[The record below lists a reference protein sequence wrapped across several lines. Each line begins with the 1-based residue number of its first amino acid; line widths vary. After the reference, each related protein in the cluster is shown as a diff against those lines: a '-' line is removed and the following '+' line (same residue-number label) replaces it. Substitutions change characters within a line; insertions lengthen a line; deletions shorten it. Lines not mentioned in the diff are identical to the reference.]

1 MKQTMSIPKIE
12 TMKRFTATLLLTAL
26 IAACGNSS
34 NTSVEGLISDGNVDA
49 MKEKREELNARQKTL
64 SEELKMLDSAL
75 NALDT
80 NKKLPLVSTMEVQPK
95 AFQHFLELQGNV
107 MTKQN
112 VLIYPE
118 MSGTLYRVYVKEG
131 DVVRKGQ
138 LLGLIDDGGV
148 GSQLEQL
155 KAQAQLAETT
165 FERQKRLWEQKIGSE
180 IQYLQAKTNYEA
192 TKNAVAQA
200 QSQLGKSTL
209 RAPFSGIIDEVI
221 QEQGTVVNPV
231 SGQAVFRI
239 VNLNNMYIEV
249 DVPENYLGD
258 ITEGKDVKVYF
269 PVLGDSLTTKVRQTG
284 NFINPTNRS
293 FSVEMG
299 IPNEEGMIKPNL
311 TARVAIND
319 YSSESAILIPQ
330 SIISENAAGE
340 QYVYVTEKS
349 DASDALISRK
359 NVIATG
365 RTQGDL
371 IEVTDGLQAGDRVII
386 EGARVVRDG
395 QEVIIIEG

>member
-1 MKQTMSIPKIE
+1 MSIPKIV
-12 TMKRFTATLLLTAL
+12 TMKRTMAFLLIGILV
-26 IAACGNSS
+26 AACGNSTNS
-34 NTSVEGLISDGNVDA
+34 SVESLVSEGNIDA
-49 MKEKREELNARQKTL
+49 MKAKRQELNARQKSL
-64 SEELKMLDSAL
+64 SAELKLLDSAL
-75 NALDT
+75 NAMDT
-80 NKKLPLVSTMEVQPK
+80 NKKLPLVSTLEVQPK
-95 AFQHFLELQGNV
+95 AFHHYLELQGNV

-118 MSGTLYRVYVKEG
+118 MAGTLYRVYVKEG
-131 DVVRKGQ
+131 DYVRKGQ
-138 LLGLIDDGGV
+138 LLGLIDDGGA

-209 RAPFSGIIDEVI
+209 RAPFSGILDEVI

-231 SGQAVFRI
+231 SGQPVFRI
-239 VNLNNMYIEV
+239 VNLDHMYIEV
-249 DVPENYLGD
+249 DVPENYLGA
-258 ITEGKDVKVYF
+258 ITEGKDVKVFF
-269 PVLGDSLTTKVRQTG
+269 PVLGDSVKTKVRQTG

-299 IPNEEGMIKPNL
+299 IPNEEGLIKPNL

-319 YSSESAILIPQ
+319 YSNESAILIPQ
-330 SIISENAAGE
+330 SIISENSAGE
-340 QYVYVTEKS
+340 QYVFITKQSET
-349 DASDALISRK
+349 SDALISQK
-359 NVIATG
+359 NIITTG
-365 RTQGDL
+365 RTQGNL
-371 IEVTDGLQAGDRVII
+371 IEVTQGLQAGDRVIV

-395 QEVIIIEG
+395 QEVINIEG